1 MILTDIILIMVETY
15 LVVGLLFSIPFVTKG
30 VTMIDPDGAKGT
42 KWGFRVIIIP
52 GTIVF
57 WPILLKKWI
66 NAKKND
72 K

>member
-1 MILTDIILIMVETY
+1 MVETY

-30 VTMIDPDGAKGT
+30 VTMIDSDGAKGT